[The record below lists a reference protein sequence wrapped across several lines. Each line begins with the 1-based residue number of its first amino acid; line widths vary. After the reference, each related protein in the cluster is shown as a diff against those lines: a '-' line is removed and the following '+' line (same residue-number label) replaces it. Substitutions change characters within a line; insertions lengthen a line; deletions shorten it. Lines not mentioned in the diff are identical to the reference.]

1 MSFSQRGENHHS
13 SCLWLITFSNRK
25 SLKICGLNT
34 WCKENGYSVGNVHMI
49 YSKKR
54 KIHKDIVEVEKLLI
68 NSDIEEENLRA
79 QQQNGI

>member
-1 MSFSQRGENHHS
+1 
-13 SCLWLITFSNRK
+13 
-25 SLKICGLNT
+25 
-34 WCKENGYSVGNVHMI
+34 MI

-68 NSDIEEENLRA
+68 NSDIEEENLKA